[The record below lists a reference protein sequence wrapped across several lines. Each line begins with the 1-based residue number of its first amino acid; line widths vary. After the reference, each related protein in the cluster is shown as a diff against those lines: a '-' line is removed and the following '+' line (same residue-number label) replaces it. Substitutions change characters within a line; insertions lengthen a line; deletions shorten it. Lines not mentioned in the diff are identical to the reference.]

1 MGELGDLLRKTREEK
16 GLSLVQAEEA
26 TRIRHAYLQALEEE
40 AFDRLPAAV
49 YVKGFL
55 KNYAL
60 FLGLDASTTL
70 ELYHP
75 ISAQGSP
82 QPAPAFLNEPLTPHP
97 GTALLMRWA
106 GLTLLVLCLAAAG
119 WLAHN
124 RWGDRIN
131 LHWPFSWPSA
141 SPTLAPTAT
150 PTATLVALTATR
162 VPSTP
167 TPEPT
172 MTPAPTETPR
182 PLQGLELR
190 IDVVG
195 ERAWLMVEIDDQPA
209 FAGILEPGAADI
221 WVARERIFLR
231 CGNAGAVR
239 LRLNDVDLG
248 FLGTSGQVVNREWT
262 APGVPT
268 RTPAAPASQ

>member
-82 QPAPAFLNEPLTPHP
+82 QPAPTFLNEPLTPHP

-106 GLTLLVLCLAAAG
+106 GPILLILCLAAAG
-119 WLAHN
+119 WLAFD

-131 LHWPFSWPSA
+131 LHWPFFWPSA

-150 PTATLVALTATR
+150 PTATLVALTAT
-162 VPSTP
+162 PISPTP

-182 PLQGLELR
+182 PIQGLNAHR
-190 IDVVG
+190 CRG
-195 ERAWLMVEIDDQPA
+195 EARLVDSGRSDDQPA
-209 FAGILEPGAADI
+209 FAGHPR
-221 WVARERIFLR
+221 ARRRRYLGGPRTHLPSLRQRRCRQTQAERR
-231 CGNAGAVR
+231 
-239 LRLNDVDLG
+239 
-248 FLGTSGQVVNREWT
+248 
-262 APGVPT
+262 
-268 RTPAAPASQ
+268 